1 MSKDT
6 VHSLAQADTPAIVD
20 VPNTWS
26 GLVIWAV
33 GRFGSGILIAAL
45 CVAGIVKVY
54 GDLKEQN
61 QALITLIKEQT
72 AASSGLQSTLSELK
86 TSLLLVVSE
95 VKRAHG
101 ERP

>member
-1 MSKDT
+1 M
-6 VHSLAQADTPAIVD
+6 HSLAQADTPAIVD

-26 GLVIWAV
+26 GLIIWAV

-61 QALITLIKEQT
+61 QVLITLIKEQT
-72 AASSGLQSTLSELK
+72 AASSGLQSALYELK
-86 TSLLLVVSE
+86 TSLSLVATE
-95 VKRAHG
+95 AKRAHG
-101 ERP
+101 DRP

>member
-1 MSKDT
+1 M
-6 VHSLAQADTPAIVD
+6 HSLAQADTPAIVD

-26 GLVIWAV
+26 GLLIWAV

-61 QALITLIKEQT
+61 QVLITLIKEQT
-72 AASSGLQSTLSELK
+72 AASSGLQSALYELK
-86 TSLLLVVSE
+86 TSLSLVATE
-95 VKRAHG
+95 AKRAHG
-101 ERP
+101 DRP

>member
-26 GLVIWAV
+26 GLLIWAV

>member
-26 GLVIWAV
+26 GLLIWAV

-86 TSLLLVVSE
+86 TSLLLVVNE
-95 VKRAHG
+95 VKRVHG
-101 ERP
+101 EHP

>member
-1 MSKDT
+1 M
-6 VHSLAQADTPAIVD
+6 HSLAQADTPAIVD

-26 GLVIWAV
+26 GLLIWAV

-45 CVAGIVKVY
+45 CVAGIVRVY

-72 AASSGLQSTLSELK
+72 AASSGLQSALYELK
-86 TSLLLVVSE
+86 TSLSLVATES
-95 VKRAHG
+95 KRAHG
-101 ERP
+101 DRP

>member
-26 GLVIWAV
+26 GLLIWAV

-45 CVAGIVKVY
+45 CVAGIVRVY

-72 AASSGLQSTLSELK
+72 AASSGLQSALHELK
-86 TSLLLVVSE
+86 TSLSLVATE
-95 VKRAHG
+95 AKRAHG
-101 ERP
+101 DRP

>member
-26 GLVIWAV
+26 GLLIWAV

-45 CVAGIVKVY
+45 CVAGIVRVY

-61 QALITLIKEQT
+61 QVLITLIKEQT
-72 AASSGLQSTLSELK
+72 AASSGLQSALYELK
-86 TSLLLVVSE
+86 TSLSLVVTE

-101 ERP
+101 GKE